1 MATLNLKFRYE
12 QDFQKA
18 IEWFAWSND
27 SQFVVEFENKEFRSL
42 GFTVQ
47 DENDAVSTEFALTNE
62 LNETD
67 INNFSFELEEETQ
80 EILW

>member
-18 IEWFAWSND
+18 IEWFSCSND
-27 SQFVVEFENKEFRSL
+27 SSQFVFEFENKEFRSL

-67 INNFSFELEEETQ
+67 INHFSFELE
-80 EILW
+80 